1 MAAILEQLGLEE
13 MAATGA
19 THKVVVTHSDL
30 TETTVSTAQTLTP
43 ITVANLTSWETKF
56 ALLRVPFAN
65 TADTGFNSV
74 AVTMGDGGSTNRFLT
89 STELC
94 ENGTEVA
101 VKVGTGTTLQY
112 TTDDTVDLVF
122 TPATGYALSAL
133 NKGEVWFY
141 GVFRD
146 GRGYPTL

>member
-1 MAAILEQLGLEE
+1 MATLEPLGLEE

-19 THKVVVTHSDL
+19 THKVVVTHADL

-56 ALLRVPFAN
+56 ALLRSPFQY
-65 TADTGFNSV
+65 TADPLFNSV

-94 ENGTEVA
+94 VDGTEIG

-122 TPATGYALSAL
+122 TPATGYALDSL
-133 NKGEVWFY
+133 DKGEVWFY

-146 GRGYPTL
+146 GRGGATP